1 MRDRLIE
8 RPAAMRRVED
18 SFRIHPAVA
27 LVGPRQCGKS
37 TLARMIAGNCSASDV
52 NFFDLESAVDRRR
65 LESPEQALSPL
76 RGLVVIDEI
85 QRQQTLFET
94 LRVLIDRPGAS
105 ARFLVLGSASPTLMK
120 EASETLA
127 GRMGWVDLSGFDIGE
142 VCGDRASAD
151 WRSLWV
157 RGGFPRSFLAL
168 DDASSMLWREDF
180 VRTFLERDVPQLGL
194 SIAAEALRRFWTM
207 VAHYQGQVWNA
218 AEFSRALGS
227 SQAVARRY
235 LDILNGTYM
244 VRVLQPWHENLK
256 KRQVKAP
263 KIYVRDTGLLHA
275 LLETP
280 SLDALLGHPKV
291 GASFEGFAIEQLL
304 SLTDVRSANFWAT
317 HGGAEL
323 DLLITVAGRRYGF
336 EVKRSDAPAKTRS
349 MHTAIAD
356 LGLEHLWVIYPGT
369 VAYDLDNRLS
379 TLPIGDLAQFVADL
393 KAGRQPR

>member
-1 MRDRLIE
+1 MRDRLID

-18 SFRIHPAVA
+18 SFRVHPAVA

-37 TLARMIAGNCSASDV
+37 TLARMIAGNYSALGV

-151 WRSLWV
+151 WHPLWV
-157 RGGFPRSFLAL
+157 RGGFPRSFLAP

-235 LDILNGTYM
+235 LDVLNGAYM

-263 KIYVRDTGLLHA
+263 KIYVRDSGLLHA

-304 SLTDVRSANFWAT
+304 SLTDARSANFWAT

-369 VAYDLDNRLS
+369 VAYDLDDRLS

-393 KAGRQPR
+393 KAGKRS